1 MCPLGC
7 LADAFCDLI
16 EDGRAA
22 ATVGAISGAG
32 GADAACRPV
41 AWKRLVVDDKR
52 GEEGGMDGIQK
63 VEQVAVVAS
72 RRVGRDDF
80 RRIDNASRGEFAERD
95 VWLP

>member
-1 MCPLGC
+1 MLFIEIGYSRTI
-7 LADAFCDLI
+7 LRDQV

-22 ATVGAISGAG
+22 AAMGAISGAG

-41 AWKRLVVDDKR
+41 AREGLVVDDKR

-72 RRVGRDDF
+72 
-80 RRIDNASRGEFAERD
+80 
-95 VWLP
+95 